1 MAMEILTR
9 DDLDKFKQQ
18 FFEEFFEEFRTCLKE
33 NEENKTTPANDVVV
47 QKENPKKWLKTVD
60 VLKMLKIA
68 PSTLL
73 LKRVNGEIPYTRIGN
88 TLFYDN
94 DDIQTILQQNKS
106 FKISNPNT

>member
-33 NEENKTTPANDVVV
+33 NEENKTTPANDVV